1 MSYQI
6 AKSTVNISLF
16 AFAISPNCKK
26 HSTYKLSCTYLHMF
40 SNIVESN
47 INENT
52 IKPFVFLI
60 LSNTSYCYL
69 QTSSHP
75 NNVPSKHNISY
86 HNVT

>member
-26 HSTYKLSCTYLHMF
+26 HSKYKLSCTYLHMF

-52 IKPFVFLI
+52 IKPLF
-60 LSNTSYCYL
+60 S
-69 QTSSHP
+69 
-75 NNVPSKHNISY
+75 
-86 HNVT
+86 